1 MNKETQ
7 KLEVIKKRCKVTATA
22 VKVIEI
28 VLIVFTVLILA
39 LSVTCFVM
47 KDSINSGIEASNEMG
62 MAYLLDFS
70 DFSIG
75 EGGLFSFRFD
85 PAKYAEAGDY
95 GTASGLVL
103 ILAAGICV
111 ITIVVAAIFRRM
123 FTSII
128 KSESPFS
135 EDVLKKMKTAFV
147 IISLSIIFFISLIW
161 GLVAAGLFWS
171 LIAIFEYGVE
181 IQTQVDETL

>member
-1 MNKETQ
+1 MNKENE

-22 VKVIEI
+22 LKVIEI
-28 VLIVFTVLILA
+28 VLIVFAVLILVLA
-39 LSVTCFVM
+39 IACFVM
-47 KDSINSGIEASNEMG
+47 KDSVNSAVATGNGMG
-62 MAYLLDFS
+62 YTLDFS
-70 DFSIG
+70 EFSLG
-75 EGGLFSFRFD
+75 DGGLFSFRFD
-85 PAKYAEAGDY
+85 PASYAEAGDY

-103 ILAAGICV
+103 IFASWICI

-147 IISLSIIFFISLIW
+147 IISLSIVAFISFIW

-171 LIAIFEYGVE
+171 LVAIFEYGVE
-181 IQTQVDETL
+181 IQKQVDETL